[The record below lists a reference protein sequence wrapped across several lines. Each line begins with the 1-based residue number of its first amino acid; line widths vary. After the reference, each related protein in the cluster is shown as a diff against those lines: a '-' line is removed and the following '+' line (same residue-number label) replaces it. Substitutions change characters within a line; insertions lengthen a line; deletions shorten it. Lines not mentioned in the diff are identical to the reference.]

1 MNPLKYTIIKNEEQY
16 NEYCHILE
24 NLVIQ
29 DTEEI
34 MNEIDLP
41 TLIIERWDSEHN
53 ALNELD
59 PIELIKALMEE
70 NNIRAKDL
78 VEILSLSKGTVSKIL
93 NYQKGLSKG
102 TIRKLAQ
109 YFRITQE
116 ALNRSYVLID
126 QNRKVLKPN
135 ML

>member
-29 DTEEI
+29 DNEEL
-34 MNEIDLP
+34 MNEVDLL

-53 ALNELD
+53 ALNKLD

-78 VEILSLSKGTVSKIL
+78 VGILSLSKGTVSKIL
-93 NYQKGLSKG
+93 NYQKGLSKR

-116 ALNRSYVLID
+116 ALNRSYVLVD
-126 QNRKVLKPN
+126 QTRKVLKPD